1 MFCFVNHRYTE
12 TKRLQILQ
20 LNLFTFIIKYD
31 VTLST
36 ILWYNTIMDKLAYHL
51 NKKKEPAKTEGKF
64 LYYYP
69 CDSSN
74 NPDVQIGGNDYIVV
88 EVSEQE
94 WEALIEMDRFEYNN
108 THKFQRHTYGFPDVD
123 EDTLSPKEQE
133 KRIRKDISFTD
144 ILHEKSDKDKLVG
157 RLSKKEQLV
166 VKLSDKDYTQAE
178 IAEELGVTQG
188 YVSTTLKKA
197 NAKTDKFEIEK
208 ATPDEIVWKYW
219 FMLLDKGEMP
229 DFLDVQLEFVIR
241 PLLSDLLLFIN
252 WFYSVGEL
260 VRYIMKF
267 YLFNDD
273 KIDEDIAK
281 YRQSIDDKEM
291 QHFEEYY
298 GEQVSIIKGVYVR
311 LYMEIER
318 RKQAGMHSSSKVYAS
333 LIVTV
338 DKIAK
343 RLKTTAHDFLTT
355 RFYTFVA
362 EWRNKR
368 IRQFYKAYTGKDLP
382 EQKN

>member
-1 MFCFVNHRYTE
+1 M
-12 TKRLQILQ
+12 
-20 LNLFTFIIKYD
+20 
-31 VTLST
+31 ST

-51 NKKKEPAKTEGKF
+51 NKKKDPAKTEGKF

-74 NPDVQIGGNDYIVV
+74 NPDVQIGGNDYIVI

-123 EDTLSPKEQE
+123 EDTLSSKEQE

-197 NAKTDKFEIEK
+197 NAKTDQFEIEK

-219 FMLLDKGEMP
+219 FML
-229 DFLDVQLEFVIR
+229 I
-241 PLLSDLLLFIN
+241 DLMCNWNLLFAHSLMI
-252 WFYSVGEL
+252 FYCLLIGF
-260 VRYIMKF
+260 I
-267 YLFNDD
+267 
-273 KIDEDIAK
+273 
-281 YRQSIDDKEM
+281 
-291 QHFEEYY
+291 
-298 GEQVSIIKGVYVR
+298 VSANG
-311 LYMEIER
+311 
-318 RKQAGMHSSSKVYAS
+318 
-333 LIVTV
+333 
-338 DKIAK
+338 
-343 RLKTTAHDFLTT
+343 FLTWLCV
-355 RFYTFVA
+355 FAIYLCGALVA
-362 EWRNKR
+362 VGVCLARRALASRLVIDKLTP
-368 IRQFYKAYTGKDLP
+368 QC
-382 EQKN
+382 